1 MRLYNLIEHLAV
13 IIPLWIGSISS
24 LMVHTILFTL
34 SFILY
39 FVGVDLNTIL
49 LVVTTIVSL
58 EAIYLSIFIQI
69 SMNLQAKQ
77 LNAVAEDVREIQED
91 VKEIQEEDEDEEEEY
106 DKLLLSI
113 ESNLVKL
120 NKEITLLKN
129 KKTKTAI

>member
-1 MRLYNLIEHLAV
+1 
-13 IIPLWIGSISS
+13 
-24 LMVHTILFTL
+24 
-34 SFILY
+34 
-39 FVGVDLNTIL
+39 
-49 LVVTTIVSL
+49 L